1 MPRAE
6 AEAPQSLMY
15 PYIKIHTARRKNVAL
30 HSNLFT
36 ICSQFNCT
44 QLNSTKVFDNIKE
57 PPLSDGLTTPLK
69 IVILKIQRGTVT
81 RRLAQR
87 ISHKVTAYFL
97 RVGRSLCVYRY
108 IVSTKSTNAIH
119 TKKRNSFL
127 FIRITPF
134 PKGVANRL
142 SSVTVPTHSVTEFDK
157 NSNRKFLKRCSHKRE
172 HHYFW
177 DS

>member
-69 IVILKIQRGTVT
+69 IVILKIQRGTVV
-81 RRLAQR
+81 RRLAPR
-87 ISHKVTAYFL
+87 MDHKVTAYFL
-97 RVGRSLCVYRY
+97 RVGRSLCVYGKY
-108 IVSTKSTNAIH
+108 EKHKCNTY
-119 TKKRNSFL
+119 KKRNSFL

-142 SSVTVPTHSVTEFDK
+142 SSATVPDYSVTEFDK
-157 NSNRKFLKRCSHKRE
+157 NSNRNLKHCITKLGLT
-172 HHYFW
+172 
-177 DS
+177 

>member
-1 MPRAE
+1 MRVTKIKSVTFFDEKRWTPCGANFWRSWRRARGVPRAE

-69 IVILKIQRGTVT
+69 IVILKIQRGTVV
-81 RRLAQR
+81 RRLAPR
-87 ISHKVTAYFL
+87 MDHKVTAYFL
-97 RVGRSLCVYRY
+97 RVGRSLCVYGKY
-108 IVSTKSTNAIH
+108 EKHKCNTYKKAKQFPVH
-119 TKKRNSFL
+119 THH
-127 FIRITPF
+127 P
-134 PKGVANRL
+134 L
-142 SSVTVPTHSVTEFDK
+142 SQGSG
-157 NSNRKFLKRCSHKRE
+157 
-172 HHYFW
+172 
-177 DS
+177 